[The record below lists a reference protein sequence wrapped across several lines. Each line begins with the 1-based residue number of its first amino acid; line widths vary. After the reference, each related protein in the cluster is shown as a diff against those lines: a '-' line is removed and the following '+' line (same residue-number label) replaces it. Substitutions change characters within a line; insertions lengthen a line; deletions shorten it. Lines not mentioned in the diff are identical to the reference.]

1 MQSPVMPKVYS
12 GKQGFSC
19 QNAHIAFLAGK
30 RIFKGI
36 SAPFLTPAPR
46 AGYTGCQAI
55 SKAYIL
61 CNTVIFK
68 ILAAPKLPEGCRSSL
83 IEVVPIVL
91 HKKIPLPR
99 LQLAEG
105 ESAKA
110 A

>member
-1 MQSPVMPKVYS
+1 MPTLR
-12 GKQGFSC
+12 
-19 QNAHIAFLAGK
+19 FLAGK

-36 SAPFLTPAPR
+36 SAQFSTPAPR
-46 AGYTGCQAI
+46 ARYTGCQAI
-55 SKAYIL
+55 GKAYIL
-61 CNTVIFK
+61 CDTVFFK
-68 ILAAPKLPEGCRSSL
+68 IYAAPKLPKGCQSSL
-83 IEVVPIVL
+83 IEAIPVVL

>member
-1 MQSPVMPKVYS
+1 MENRDFLVRMPTLR
-12 GKQGFSC
+12 
-19 QNAHIAFLAGK
+19 FLAGK

-55 SKAYIL
+55 GKAYIL

-68 ILAAPKLPEGCRSSL
+68 IHAAPKLPEGCRSSL
-83 IEVVPIVL
+83 IEVILVVL

>member
-1 MQSPVMPKVYS
+1 VENSDFLVRMPTLRF
-12 GKQGFSC
+12 G
-19 QNAHIAFLAGK
+19 AGK

-36 SAPFLTPAPR
+36 SAQFSAPAPR
-46 AGYTGCQAI
+46 ARYTGCQAI
-55 SKAYIL
+55 GKACIL
-61 CNTVIFK
+61 CNTVFFK
-68 ILAAPKLPEGCRSSL
+68 VLAAPKPPEGCRSSL
-83 IEVVPIVL
+83 IEVIPVVW